1 MSNLIPEGDP
11 ARARYD
17 ALCAALGGEP
27 PLVYHQHVLVRLS
40 AWWADEDVDAVVQ
53 MIRHASRVA
62 SQRQSAVIADIAA
75 SAAEAIERRTY
86 REPDV
91 LSVGIPVP
99 LARRVLAI
107 VNGGTF

>member
-1 MSNLIPEGDP
+1 
-11 ARARYD
+11 
-17 ALCAALGGEP
+17 
-27 PLVYHQHVLVRLS
+27 VLVRLS

-53 MIRHASRVA
+53 MVRHASRIA
-62 SQRQSAVIADIAA
+62 SQRQSAVIADIAS
-75 SAAEAIERRTY
+75 SAAEAIERRTH

-107 VNGGTF
+107 VNGGTC